1 MYKDI
6 KGVIFDLDNTILA
19 TSRVVSKA
27 RMHVYEEMKK
37 DFDYLDEELFKSIS
51 DRTYQSY
58 GKMDPIMRDKTT
70 FYGIFRDESR
80 LMMEDEK
87 VRKYSEIFEKYVLN
101 RLEFTEGIE
110 EVIGKLREKG
120 LKLGLLTG
128 EGLYKG
134 AKRKMLDNILLLN
147 DFDVKII
154 ARDDIPE
161 DKNDPKAFIK
171 TAELI
176 GLRPIELLY
185 VGDMPD
191 LDIDNAKEAGMTTV
205 LFDRYNREK
214 GKVSRHHPDFVIED
228 MKDLYRILEI
238 RG

>member
-70 FYGIFRDESR
+70 FYRIFRDESR

-87 VRKYSEIFEKYVLN
+87 VRKYSDIFEKYVLN

-110 EVIGKLREKG
+110 EVIGKLR
-120 LKLGLLTG
+120 TTQ
-128 EGLYKG
+128 
-134 AKRKMLDNILLLN
+134 RKQ
-147 DFDVKII
+147 
-154 ARDDIPE
+154 A
-161 DKNDPKAFIK
+161 
-171 TAELI
+171 
-176 GLRPIELLY
+176 
-185 VGDMPD
+185 
-191 LDIDNAKEAGMTTV
+191 
-205 LFDRYNREK
+205 
-214 GKVSRHHPDFVIED
+214 
-228 MKDLYRILEI
+228 
-238 RG
+238 